1 MAFLR
6 KLFRGND
13 QPDQPDAESSN
24 AAAKQASPKDR
35 APDAQQAALQPVTGA
50 TSEAQPPSD
59 SSLDAPEPAPDAKPG
74 DITQPWWADST
85 SGDSTASSETAP
97 TAPAPADS
105 EQRDSDA
112 QPVNL
117 SSSDE
122 MLPEADTPTPATEEF
137 DPALQTD
144 TTATDA
150 AAEPAEKR
158 TTQETAPLE
167 MLEGR
172 VPAPFGWPDPSEGAE
187 TGEPRLFS
195 PEDRQ
200 DVTTTRSRRGLA
212 VAALRDIGRIR
223 EVNQDSIFTMT
234 TTAPRES
241 SDITVGLYIVADG
254 MGGHAGGE
262 VASRLAISTVARHV
276 MADLIVP
283 ALEENVTEALHP
295 LIVSAVQEA
304 NRVIWDHAQSIGS
317 DMGTTCTAALMLSNS
332 LYIGHVG
339 DTRAYLLTPQGMV
352 CITTDHSS
360 VGRLIQL
367 GQLHPSEAR
376 EHPLRSQ
383 LYRTVGQ
390 QPDVL
395 VDFIYQPLGDATHLL
410 LASDGLWSLIDEA
423 VIQDVLEQTVWPQD
437 ACRELVARANHAGG
451 DDNISVIIVSL
462 PEVEQRLHPAARP
475 Q

>member
-13 QPDQPDAESSN
+13 HNDQSDVESA
-24 AAAKQASPKDR
+24 AAAKPASSDAQHVASQTPAD
-35 APDAQQAALQPVTGA
+35 AASDAQQLTEPV
-50 TSEAQPPSD
+50 SEVTERAPSAQMED
-59 SSLDAPEPAPDAKPG
+59 TE
-74 DITQPWWADST
+74 QPWWADST
-85 SGDSTASSETAP
+85 SGSATPPSEDMPTSSTSTV
-97 TAPAPADS
+97 S
-105 EQRDSDA
+105 EQTDSA
-112 QPVNL
+112 SPHAGV

-122 MLPEADTPTPATEEF
+122 TPSEADAAISAPEMPDVTPQTDSSATE
-137 DPALQTD
+137 
-144 TTATDA
+144 TAT
-150 AAEPAEKR
+150 EPTERR
-158 TTQETAPLE
+158 TTHETAPLAL
-167 MLEGR
+167 LEGR
-172 VPAPFGWPDPSEGAE
+172 IPAPFGWPDPADAE
-187 TGEPRLFS
+187 DAGETRPFS

-200 DVTTTRSRRGLA
+200 AAAATLSRRGLA
-212 VAALRDIGRIR
+212 VAALRDIGRVR
-223 EVNQDSIFTMT
+223 EVNQDSIFIMT

-241 SDITVGLYIVADG
+241 SDISVGLYIVADG

-262 VASRLAISTVARHV
+262 IASRLAISTVARHV

-283 ALEENVTEALHP
+283 ALEENVTEALQP

-339 DTRAYLLTPQGMV
+339 DTRAYLLTPAGMV

-395 VDFIYQPLGDATHLL
+395 VDFIYQPIGDATHLL

-423 VIQDVLEQTVWPQD
+423 VIQDVLEHTLWPQD
-437 ACRELVARANHAGG
+437 ACRELVARANNAGG

-462 PEVEQRLHPAARP
+462 PDAEQRLHAMSTP